1 MPAARMACDYT
12 VTEMGGLD
20 PNAAVTGEGLY
31 GLSCR
36 PEESKV
42 VLIPAPWE
50 ATVSYRA
57 GTADGPEAIL
67 RASRQVDLF
76 DRETGRPYEAGIS
89 LLPISDETRRRSD
102 QARRR
107 ALPVIE
113 AGGTGDDHALR
124 AAAAEVDAMA
134 DELQASVHDQ
144 AAAWL
149 AKGKLVG
156 VVGGDHS
163 TPLGAIRAIA
173 AAHPG
178 LGVLQIDAH
187 ADLREAYEGFRH
199 SHASIMR
206 NVVDTIAEVHRLV
219 QVGVRDY
226 CEEEDRLIAAHP
238 DRIVTFFDPDLRRRL
253 AEGETFSALAARIAA
268 ALPGSV
274 YVSLDIDG
282 LDPSLCPH
290 TGTPVPGG
298 LSFGELMTLIRCVVE
313 SGRRIVGFDL
323 SEVAPDPA
331 GVSEWDAN
339 VGARVLYK
347 LIGFAL
353 RSVG

>member
-1 MPAARMACDYT
+1 M
-12 VTEMGGLD
+12 TELD
-20 PNAAVTGEGLY
+20 PNAAATGEGLY

-36 PEESKV
+36 PEESRV
-42 VLIPAPWE
+42 VLIPVPWE
-50 ATVSYRA
+50 ATVSYRV
-57 GTADGPEAIL
+57 GTADGPAAIL
-67 RASRQVDLF
+67 RASRQVDLL
-76 DRETGRPYEAGIS
+76 DRETGRPYRTGIT
-89 LLPISDETRRRSD
+89 LLPISEETRRRSD
-102 QARRR
+102 DARRR

-113 AGGTGDDHALR
+113 AGGPAEDPALR

-134 DELQASVHDQ
+134 EELQASVHDQ

-149 AKGKLVG
+149 SQGKLVG

-163 TPLGAIRAIA
+163 TPLGAIRALA

-178 LGVLQIDAH
+178 MGVLQIDAH
-187 ADLREAYEGFRH
+187 ADLRDAYEGFRY

-206 NVVDTIAEVHRLV
+206 NVVDRVADVHRLV

-226 CEEEDRLIAAHP
+226 CEEEDRLISAHP
-238 DRIVTFFDPDLRRRL
+238 ERLVTFFDPDLRQRL
-253 AEGETFSALAARIAA
+253 AQGEAFAALAARIVA
-268 ALPGSV
+268 ALPSSV

-298 LSFGELMTLIRCVVE
+298 LSFGELTTLLRCVVE

-323 SEVAPDPA
+323 SEVAPDPT
-331 GVSEWDAN
+331 GGSEWDAN

-353 RSVG
+353 SSSR